1 MAKGKAQISAEQ
13 FGEQYVKMFNDG
25 FNEETGTTSATI
37 SDVAAYFGMSV
48 EVAYQKVMQI
58 NKRLKETNM
67 SLPLMQKSNVE
78 RKNRIDLTRLAAL
91 AASAKTRNLLSQID

>member
-48 EVAYQKVMQI
+48 EVAYQKVIQI

-78 RKNRIDLTRLAAL
+78 RKNRSFGCVCQDPQFAIAD
-91 AASAKTRNLLSQID
+91 